1 MIMSEIA
8 TRSGFS
14 NKEIPL
20 FLTKYGMLNSLSKS
34 EIWKEFAKARD
45 IL

>member
-1 MIMSEIA
+1 MSEIA